1 MSSLARKA
9 LVIFLIGTISQPAY
23 PQKDIVTRDSDGNI
37 EYRDSDGN
45 FMENDAYE
53 VSDDG
58 MTSKYAYES
67 PKAGNETKRESHSFE
82 HSGEAGENG
91 KSNGAGGNRGSNGFY
106 EGVIQESRTNR
117 NYAVQSAQNVDSKF
131 QKNQSEFTSIASGT
145 KHSDVET
152 SYQSGENLIPDETAQ
167 KISYLIGSLV
177 TSNQATL
184 FSSFFGQYEN
194 NKLNSEIYQQEAL
207 KNELRSLF
215 PNIYSQNI
223 QQIKQ
228 AQEIL
233 RNWTLVGQLMKNSGF
248 DASLM
253 GAESAISN
261 VQKSVDLTGLGPV
274 DRKLMDAI
282 DQFNQ
287 ASFSRFADYI
297 SGYLASIP
305 SPEYD
310 VGPDQKKDAEKF
322 IVEAFKSLS
331 QNQDFLAAASSLLQ
345 AKEIFKYSEPPHE
358 SAFGPDDI
366 LTMGAGTVV
375 ASLGKGIE
383 RYGVKEVL
391 IKVTTAEQRSS
402 LRQIILEQINSGIIV
417 IGRHPKYLQLADELN
432 VHRFRTIPESILENM
447 TEETLWEAN
456 KKFLDRAIRRGDK
469 IRLATPIKDAPINS
483 SYAKEIKYLINKG
496 YQQSADGLWLVRN

>member
-1 MSSLARKA
+1 MSTLARKA

-45 FMENDAYE
+45 FMENEAYE

-82 HSGEAGENG
+82 HSDEAGESGN
-91 KSNGAGGNRGSNGFY
+91 SNGAGGNRGSNGFY
-106 EGVIQESRTNR
+106 EGVIKESRSTR
-117 NYAVQSAQNVDSKF
+117 NYAIQSAQIVDSTF
-131 QKNQSEFTSIASGT
+131 QKNQMEFTSIASGT

-152 SYQSGENLIPDETAQ
+152 LYQSGESLISDETTQ

-184 FSSFFGQYEN
+184 FSSFSGQYEN
-194 NKLNSEIYQQEAL
+194 NKFNSVIYQQEAL

-248 DASLM
+248 DVSLM
-253 GAESAISN
+253 GAENAISN
-261 VQKSVDLTGLGPV
+261 VQKAVDLTGLGPV

-282 DQFNQ
+282 DQFNE

-345 AKEIFKYSEPPHE
+345 AKEIFRYAEPPHE
-358 SAFGPDDI
+358 SEFGPDDVF
-366 LTMGAGTVV
+366 LMGVGSVV
-375 ASLGKGIE
+375 TSLGKGIE

-391 IKVTTAEQRSS
+391 TKVITIEQRSS
-402 LRQIILEQINSGIIV
+402 LRRIISKQVNSGIIV

-432 VHRFRTIPESILENM
+432 AHRFRSIPESILENM
-447 TEETLWEAN
+447 SKEELWEAN
-456 KKFLDRAIRRGDK
+456 KKFLDRAIRRGDR
-469 IRLATPIKDAPINS
+469 IRLATPIRDAPINS
-483 SYAKEIKYLINKG
+483 SYKEEINYFIDIG
-496 YQQSADGLWLVRN
+496 YKESSDGLWLVRN